1 MNIFRLI
8 IDFCALGF
16 IGKMFKTVDLPL
28 ISQFILMFYKD
39 KPGAKWL
46 PFLGQA
52 KKLKKAT
59 ARKVQEQLCRSHFRY
74 SSWLK
79 DNKLMQDLSKDKD
92 MLQANSILA
101 TSKVP

>member
-1 MNIFRLI
+1 MQLTQSKIVFINIYRLI

-46 PFLGQA
+46 PF
-52 KKLKKAT
+52 
-59 ARKVQEQLCRSHFRY
+59 
-74 SSWLK
+74 
-79 DNKLMQDLSKDKD
+79 
-92 MLQANSILA
+92 
-101 TSKVP
+101 